1 MDNDIKLSKEQLKNL
16 IDEFK
21 AADKS
26 DSVSTDDFLK
36 KHLSDSQAKAI
47 KNVLSNPELLK
58 NILNSQ
64 KAKDIM
70 EKLKGEN
77 KNES

>member
-26 DSVSTDDFLK
+26 DSVSTDAFLK